1 MLMFFWPRLIISIFQ
16 YIQFGYAF
24 SISFI
29 FIYFKEFKAQD
40 FPVSPW
46 FLLFLLIMSYLIVLY
61 FMSIMIPRFTLCTS
75 LGQLVNKAR

>member
-1 MLMFFWPRLIISIFQ
+1 MLFWPRLIISIFQ
-16 YIQFGYAF
+16 YMQFGYAF
-24 SISFI
+24 AISFV

-40 FPVSPW
+40 YPVSP
-46 FLLFLLIMSYLIVLY
+46 SYLILLLILSYLVVLY